1 MAADA
6 LNPLRGIMFK
16 VTSVVVFVGMQTCI
30 KSAGPDIPA
39 GQITFYRS
47 AFAVVPIILYLAY
60 QRELGGAFYTASPF
74 GHLKRGFLGIVSMI
88 FGFYGLVHLPMPDAI
103 AIGYSSP
110 LLAVVFAAIFL
121 KETVRI
127 YRWTAVFVGM
137 LGVVIISWPKLTMF
151 EDGGMGSEQA
161 MGAAAVIISAILG
174 AFAMMQTRQLVR
186 TEKTATIV
194 LYFSITGALF
204 SLFSLPFGW
213 VELPMSEKLFLIGAG
228 LCGGVG
234 QILLTESYRN
244 ADVSTVAPF
253 EYTSILLGIGIAYT
267 LFGDVPT
274 LPMLVGTMIT
284 VSAGIFI
291 IYREHQLGL
300 ERKAAR
306 RASPPGA

>member
-1 MAADA
+1 M
-6 LNPLRGIMFK
+6 
-16 VTSVVVFVGMQTCI
+16 MQTCI

-47 AFAVVPIILYLAY
+47 AFALVPIMVYLAF
-60 QRELGGAFYTASPF
+60 QGELRGAFHTNSLT
-74 GHLKRGFLGIVSMI
+74 GHAKRGFLGILSMV

-127 YRWTAVFVGM
+127 YRWSAVMVGM
-137 LGVVIISWPKLTMF
+137 VGVVIISWPKLTMF
-151 EDGGMGSEQA
+151 EQGGMGSEQA
-161 MGAAAVIISAILG
+161 MGAASVILSAVLAG
-174 AFAMMQTRQLVR
+174 FAMIQTRQLVR

-194 LYFSITGALF
+194 LYFSLSGALF
-204 SLFSLPFGW
+204 SLLSLPFGW
-213 VELPMSEKLFLIGAG
+213 AELTMPEKLFLIGSG
-228 LCGGVG
+228 FCGGVG

-253 EYTSILLGIGIAYT
+253 EYTSILLGICIAYV

-274 LPMLVGTMIT
+274 AAMLVGTAIT

-306 RASPPGA
+306 KASPPGA